1 MFRAMVK
8 ARGMPAYDDEVYTS
22 VGTHTFTVPDNVE
35 YIACVCVGGGGGGSS
50 NYTCNAG
57 DGGSLAYGS
66 IKVSAGEQFTVVVGA
81 GGSAG
86 PYNPGGGNA
95 GGNGGASSIS
105 RGGTVLIQAKG
116 GEGGGATNSDTNI
129 LAAEVSRKGSY
140 SGGAGANGANGRFS
154 SAGPGG
160 GGAAGYAGNGG
171 NGSTGNGSAGSGGG
185 GGGGAGGKWLSSNF
199 SPFTRQGGY
208 GGGVSLYGQ
217 GTSGAGGIYDTANT
231 SNDTIRENYGGP
243 GSHDQGTDQYQ
254 DDQEYGGGGPSPAG
268 ANSINGGI
276 SGYSGRQGAVRIVWP
291 GRARRYPT
299 QNVAQ

>member
-8 ARGMPAYDDEVYTS
+8 AKGVPEFADQVFTS

-50 NYTCNAG
+50 NYTCQAG
-57 DGGSLAYGS
+57 DGGSLAYGT
-66 IKVSAGEQFTVVVGA
+66 IKVSAGEQFTVVVG
-81 GGSAG
+81 GGGTGGA
-86 PYNPGGGNA
+86 YNPGGGNA
-95 GGNGGASSIS
+95 GDNGGASSIS
-105 RGGTVLIQAKG
+105 RGGTTLIQAKG
-116 GEGGGATNSDTNI
+116 GEGGGNTNSDTNI
-129 LAAEVSRKGSY
+129 LATEVSRKGSY

-171 NGSTGNGSAGSGGG
+171 NGSTGDGAAGSGGG

-199 SPFTRQGGY
+199 NPFKREGGF

-217 GTSGAGGIYDTANT
+217 GTSGAGGIYDTQNT
-231 SNDTIRENYGGP
+231 SNETIRQNYGSP
-243 GSHDQGTDQYQ
+243 GSHDQGTDTGQT
-254 DDQEYGGGGPSPAG
+254 DQEYGGGGPSPAG
-268 ANSINGGI
+268 ANSINAGFGG
-276 SGYSGRQGAVRIVWP
+276 YTGRRGAVRIVWP